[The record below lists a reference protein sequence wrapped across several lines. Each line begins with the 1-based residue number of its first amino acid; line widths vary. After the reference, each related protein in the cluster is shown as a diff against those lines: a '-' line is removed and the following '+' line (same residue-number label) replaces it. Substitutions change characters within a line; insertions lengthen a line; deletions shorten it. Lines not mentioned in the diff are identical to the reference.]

1 MSEKDLGRYAVIALW
16 FIAGAITLIGF
27 FWGMFGEATGTS
39 SLLLTSGIGVFF
51 LLGLHNWLFPEPTI
65 ANLLIF
71 ILGGVVIVCL
81 LNILDAQGRRVDV
94 TLEYYGI
101 LLLLPIG
108 ALIFYEYRTD
118 IMSNFHRTGL
128 TLNNNLSFL
137 GYYNSTALCININDN
152 KGKYLV
158 VTINGQKVILEKLD
172 SEYVSRAL
180 FIEAIHQKGIV
191 CLNYDRLKKQ
201 LTLIIRDS
209 TGSVLD
215 IVDCAI
221 EE

>member
-1 MSEKDLGRYAVIALW
+1 MNEKDLGSYAFVAL
-16 FIAGAITLIGF
+16 IVLSGASALIGLLGALIF
-27 FWGMFGEATGTS
+27 DGVGTES
-39 SLLLTSGIGVFF
+39 VLLASGIGGLF
-51 LLGLHNWLFPEPTI
+51 LLRLHHKIFPKPTI

-71 ILGGVVIVCL
+71 ILGGIVLICL
-81 LNILDAQGRRVDV
+81 ITISDAQGRTVDV
-94 TLEYYGI
+94 TWAYYGL

-118 IMSNFHRTGL
+118 IMSNFHRSGL
-128 TLNNNLSFL
+128 TLNNNLRFL
-137 GYYNSTALCININDN
+137 GNYNSTALYININDN

-158 VTINGQKVILEKLD
+158 VTINEQKVILEKVD
-172 SEYVSRAL
+172 SEYVSRAF
-180 FIEAIHQKGIV
+180 FIEAINQEGIV

-201 LTLIIRDS
+201 LTLIIKDS

-215 IVDCAI
+215 IVDCKV

>member
-16 FIAGAITLIGF
+16 FIAGGSAAIGILQALIGDTL
-27 FWGMFGEATGTS
+27 GMSEF
-39 SLLLTSGIGVFF
+39 LLASGIGGLF
-51 LLGLHNWLFPEPTI
+51 LLGLHNKLFPEPTI

-94 TLEYYGI
+94 TLEYYGL

-118 IMSNFHRTGL
+118 IMSNFHRSGL

-158 VTINGQKVILEKLD
+158 VTINGQKVILEKSD

-180 FIEAIHQKGIV
+180 FLEAIHQEGIV

-215 IVDCAI
+215 IVDCTI